1 MSTVWDTPGDAKA
14 FSEALSHW
22 LSRGS
27 GPGLVLKAD
36 GKQVNAG
43 FASSKAVMAAVSAA
57 VRSL

>member
-1 MSTVWDTPGDAKA
+1 MSTVWDTPADAKE
-14 FSEALSHW
+14 FSEALGHW

-43 FASSKAVMAAVSAA
+43 FASSKAVMAALSAA
-57 VRSL
+57 LRSL